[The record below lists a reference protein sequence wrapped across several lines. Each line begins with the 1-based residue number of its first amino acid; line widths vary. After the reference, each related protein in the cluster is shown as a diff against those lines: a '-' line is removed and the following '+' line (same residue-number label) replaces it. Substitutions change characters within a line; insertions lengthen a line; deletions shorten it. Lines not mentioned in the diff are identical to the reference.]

1 MTPYYTLQILYG
13 AERSKKKFKSSQHPL
28 YTFTVFNQER
38 RRTDVTLTF
47 LLI

>member
-1 MTPYYTLQILYG
+1 MTPYYILQTLYG
-13 AERSKKKFKSSQHPL
+13 AEKIKEKFKSSQHPL

-47 LLI
+47 ILI